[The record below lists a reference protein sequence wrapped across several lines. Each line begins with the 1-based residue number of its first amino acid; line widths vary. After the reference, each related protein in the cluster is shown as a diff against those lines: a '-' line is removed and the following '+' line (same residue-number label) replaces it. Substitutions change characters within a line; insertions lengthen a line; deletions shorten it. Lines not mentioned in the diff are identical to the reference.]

1 MPYLLGDFANG
12 ADFWAVSQAI
22 PAFPQKLTWGYSG
35 HLPKSAPKT
44 AQNSRLM
51 SKSGPF
57 SCRTVQDSR
66 VAARTGQPSPKPPRT
81 PGPRRMPH
89 NRKPANKTRPTPRG
103 SAGLVSSRFIAKS
116 SAASRRPHAVEPC
129 APGRPA
135 ALTPRSRCGV
145 GARRPGRRRSHRPR
159 SSR

>member
-44 AQNSRLM
+44 TQNSRLM

-57 SCRTVQDSR
+57 SCRTTQNSR
-66 VAARTGQPSPKPPRT
+66 AATDAAQPQASEQNEADTPRECRPRVKPFYREIQRSVSPPSRGRALRARSPRRSYSAISMWGWGAAARSATVTPST
-81 PGPRRMPH
+81 
-89 NRKPANKTRPTPRG
+89 
-103 SAGLVSSRFIAKS
+103 
-116 SAASRRPHAVEPC
+116 
-129 APGRPA
+129 
-135 ALTPRSRCGV
+135 
-145 GARRPGRRRSHRPR
+145 
-159 SSR
+159 